1 MRPIR
6 TLIAAFATVLSLA
19 GTALAIDAPKL
30 GDFLPSVKVAPAPPG
45 AVALCRQYDW
55 ACASG
60 PIAPAGAEVLKIA
73 GKINSAANA
82 AIRPISDQNQ
92 FAVMERWSLPTGRG
106 GDCEDYALY
115 KKRAL
120 IAAGVSPNRLLVAVV
135 LDRKRQPHAVLV
147 LRSDM
152 GDFVLD
158 NMTRRVLPWQKTGY
172 AFIRMQDPKNPAR
185 WVSVLAQAGA
195 RLSS

>member
-6 TLIAAFATVLSLA
+6 TLIAAAAAVMALSGA
-19 GTALAIDAPKL
+19 ALAIDGA
-30 GDFLPSVKVAPAPPG
+30 GSAAFLPVKQAAPAPEG
-45 AVALCRQYDW
+45 ASGLCRSYDW

-60 PIAPAGAEVLKIA
+60 AMAPAGADVLKLA
-73 GKINSAANA
+73 AKVNSAAND
-82 AIRPISDQNQ
+82 AIRPISDQRQ
-92 FAVMERWSLPTGRG
+92 FAVAERWSLPTAKG

-115 KKRAL
+115 KKQQL

-158 NMTRRVLPWQKTGY
+158 NMTKRVLPWDKTGY
-172 AFIRMQDPKNPAR
+172 AFLRMQDPKNPSA
-185 WVSVLAQAGA
+185 WVSVMVQAGTG
-195 RLSS
+195 LSS